1 MPVDSRI
8 WVDPGAAF
16 SLDSPMTAMRKTL
29 YLVRHAKALSSGS
42 LEDHERPLSEQ
53 GESEARE
60 IGRLMVREGWIPN
73 GVMCSTAIRARETAR
88 LLCGELGIE
97 ESRMILAP
105 ELFHA
110 EAGKLMW
117 SLRKRLQSEEAMLVV
132 GHNPG
137 ITDVANLLIQGTGI
151 GDMPTASLVV
161 LDLELET
168 WQDLRGAKGE
178 RRAFAIPGIGR
189 L

>member
-1 MPVDSRI
+1 MPAVSRI

-16 SLDSPMTAMRKTL
+16 LLDAAMTATRKTL

-53 GESEARE
+53 GEGEARE
-60 IGRLMVREGWIPN
+60 IGSLMAREGWVPDC
-73 GVMCSTAIRARETAR
+73 VLSSTAIRAMETTR
-88 LLCGELGIE
+88 LLCGELGIDE
-97 ESRMILAP
+97 GRIVQAP

-117 SLRKRLQSEEAMLVV
+117 SLRKRLQAEAAVLVV

-137 ITDVANLLIQGTGI
+137 ITDVANLLIEGSGI

-161 LDLELET
+161 LDLDLQE
-168 WQDLRGAKGE
+168 WPDLRGAKGE

>member
-1 MPVDSRI
+1 MPAVSRI

-16 SLDSPMTAMRKTL
+16 LLDAAMTATRKTL

-53 GESEARE
+53 GEGEARE
-60 IGRLMVREGWIPN
+60 IGSLMAREGWMPDC
-73 GVMCSTAIRARETAR
+73 VLSSPAVRALDTAR
-88 LLCGELGIE
+88 LLCGELGFDEGRIV
-97 ESRMILAP
+97 RIP

-110 EAGKLMW
+110 EAGRFMW
-117 SLRKRLQSEEAMLVV
+117 SLRKRLLAETAVLVV

-137 ITDVANLLIQGTGI
+137 ITDVANLLVEGAGI

-161 LDLELET
+161 LDLELEA